1 MENLRDEWEKSS
13 LKFEIRDKPFLVEIV
28 KYNKNIVK
36 QYSRLELQ
44 RYLEK
49 MSYITLCIVGLH

>member
-1 MENLRDEWEKSS
+1 MENLRDGWEKSS

-36 QYSRLELQ
+36 QYSRLEL
-44 RYLEK
+44 
-49 MSYITLCIVGLH
+49 